1 MAKKEK
7 AIWAN
12 MLSGSEEKTNNEGLL
27 FADQEETPQQQGEGP
42 AGPTEEVKEE
52 AADHEPSPFIETPG
66 EQASNDSQAQ
76 ETASDGAQSQE
87 TRRHRGAPRKG
98 NKGNVKVTEEENR
111 RVFVLIKKDLYDKIE
126 ALSLQEDTTI
136 RDVLNQAIE
145 TTIARYEKRYGII
158 KPIQRKPSNGR
169 IFA

>member
-27 FADQEETPQQQGEGP
+27 FADQEEPPKQQDASP
-42 AGPTEEVKEE
+42 SGPTEGTKEE
-52 AADHEPSPFIETPG
+52 AANHEPSPFIESP
-66 EQASNDSQAQ
+66 EEKANNDPQA
-76 ETASDGAQSQE
+76 QE

-158 KPIQRKPSNGR
+158 KPIQRNPSNGR